1 MIFADFARIL
11 FGLTAVI
18 GMIGIAA
25 YAAKKAGLA
34 TASGGFVRKRRLRV
48 VESLAL
54 DGRRRLA
61 IIKCDDAE
69 HLIVLG
75 ANNETVIAHN
85 LDGAT
90 DEDDAP
96 APAENPFATMSEL
109 VKKFRP
115 ANNRIADNR
124 LAGNQIAGK
133 DAA

>member
-1 MIFADFARIL
+1 MVFADFARIL

-25 YAAKKAGLA
+25 FAAKKAGLA

-48 VESLAL
+48 VETLAL
-54 DGRRRLA
+54 DGRRRIA

-75 ANNETVIAHN
+75 ANNETVIAHD
-85 LDGAT
+85 LDGAS
-90 DEDDAP
+90 DEEDAP
-96 APAENPFATMSEL
+96 APAENPFATMSDL
-109 VKKFRP
+109 LKKFRP
-115 ANNRIADNR
+115 AE
-124 LAGNQIAGK
+124 NQRAGK

>member
-25 YAAKKAGLA
+25 FAAKKAGLA

-48 VESLAL
+48 VETLAL
-54 DGRRRLA
+54 DGRRRIA

-75 ANNETVIAHN
+75 ANNETVVAHN
-85 LDGAT
+85 LDGAA
-90 DEDDAP
+90 DEEDDAP
-96 APAENPFATMSEL
+96 APVENPFATMSDL
-109 VKKFRP
+109 LKKFRP
-115 ANNRIADNR
+115 AGDR
-124 LAGNQIAGK
+124 LADK

>member
-1 MIFADFARIL
+1 MIFEDFARIL
-11 FGLTAVI
+11 FGLIAVI

-25 YAAKKAGLA
+25 FAAKKAGLA
-34 TASGGFVRKRRLRV
+34 TASGGFVRKRRLAV
-48 VESLAL
+48 VENLAL

-61 IIKCDDAE
+61 IIKCDGAE

-85 LDGAT
+85 LDGVT
-90 DEDDAP
+90 DKGEDAQ
-96 APAENPFATMSEL
+96 APAENPFATMSDL

-115 ANNRIADNR
+115 ASNR
-124 LAGNQIAGK
+124 LADNQLAGK

>member
-90 DEDDAP
+90 DEEDAP

-115 ANNRIADNR
+115 ANNRIVDNR
-124 LAGNQIAGK
+124 LPGNQLAGK

>member
-1 MIFADFARIL
+1 MVIADFARIL

-25 YAAKKAGLA
+25 FAAKKAGLA

-48 VESLAL
+48 VETLAL
-54 DGRRRLA
+54 DGRRRVA

-85 LDGAT
+85 LDGAS
-90 DEDDAP
+90 DQEDAP
-96 APAENPFATMSEL
+96 APVENPFASMSDL

-115 ANNRIADNR
+115 ASNQP
-124 LAGNQIAGK
+124 AGDQLAGK